1 MYRIESPEDGGKAPN
16 GPNFLLIVALFG
28 VTILICLALAC
39 LFIPEFGRFIHAVKP
54 DHHPTSQI
62 VPGRADHWLA

>member
-39 LFIPEFGRFIHAVKP
+39 LFIPEFGHFIHAVKP
-54 DHHPTSQI
+54 DHHPTSQV

>member
-16 GPNFLLIVALFG
+16 GPNFRLIVALFV
-28 VTILICLALAC
+28 VTILICFGLAY
-39 LFIPEFGRFIHAVKP
+39 LFIPEVGHFIHAVKP
-54 DHHPTSQI
+54 DRHPTSQV